1 MSKGRKSQGLLC
13 CAQALVKCTGVPEA
27 CAELEEDL
35 AGLLE
40 ALSRIFDPTTCFHQH
55 NKNQDAGG
63 IRVRPLR
70 PCPAPSPM
78 LIVMN
83 RHMHCQFIAVNM
95 RVSTCCK
102 CMHMKHGLHSGRG
115 DESRAK

>member
-1 MSKGRKSQGLLC
+1 M
-13 CAQALVKCTGVPEA
+13 KCTGVLEA

-40 ALSRIFDPTTCFHQH
+40 ALSRIFDPATCFHQH

-70 PCPAPSPM
+70 PCPAPSPI
-78 LIVMN
+78 LVVMN
-83 RHMHCQFIAVNM
+83 RHMHCMPVHRSEYA
-95 RVSTCCK
+95 
-102 CMHMKHGLHSGRG
+102 GLYMLQEHAYEAWPAFWAR
-115 DESRAK
+115 